1 MCTKHKRLGG
11 AGGGDVG
18 AGGGG
23 GGFGVCVGRVVAG
36 AWTSQGVKKQCE
48 AGVTDKPGLLDP
60 DKVSSGQ

>member
-1 MCTKHKRLGG
+1 MG
-11 AGGGDVG
+11 AGW
-18 AGGGG
+18 G
-23 GGFGVCVGRVVAG
+23 GGFGGGGRVVVG